1 MQFLVVSLVYLYRY
15 FLWSVLF
22 LNDLILTQV
31 FINLSKVVHGMGV
44 GQLKPIHKESRERQ
58 RD

>member
-1 MQFLVVSLVYLYRY
+1 MQFLVVSLVYLFI